1 MRYNGNMLQQAAQ
14 IETDL
19 ILCDLSGL
27 QNSCKNSPAQKVI
40 CYWDVFPQLVA

>member
-1 MRYNGNMLQQAAQ
+1 MHHTGNMLQQAAQ

-19 ILCDLSGL
+19 ILCHLSGL

-40 CYWDVFPQLVA
+40 NEGCV